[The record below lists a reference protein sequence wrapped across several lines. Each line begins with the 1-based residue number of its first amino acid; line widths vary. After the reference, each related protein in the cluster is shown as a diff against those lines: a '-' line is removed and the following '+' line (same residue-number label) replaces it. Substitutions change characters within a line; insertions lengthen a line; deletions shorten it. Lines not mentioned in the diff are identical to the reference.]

1 MGHMKDFHIRIR
13 NGGDDAINAVSELI
27 THWIPVSERLPPPY
41 IRVLAFVS
49 CQAHEH
55 AHAIGFIGS
64 LGMWSLDE
72 LHEPS
77 AEITHWMPLPEPPAT

>member
-1 MGHMKDFHIRIR
+1 METKERLRKQWDEMDGR
-13 NGGDDAINAVSELI
+13 A
-27 THWIPVSERLPPPY
+27 WIPVSERLPPPY

-64 LGMWSLDE
+64 LRMWSLDE